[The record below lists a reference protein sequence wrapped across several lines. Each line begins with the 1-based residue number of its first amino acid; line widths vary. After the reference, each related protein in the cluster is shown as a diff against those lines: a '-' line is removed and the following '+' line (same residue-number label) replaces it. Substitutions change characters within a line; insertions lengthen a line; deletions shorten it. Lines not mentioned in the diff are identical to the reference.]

1 MGASVLVIY
10 LSAIYGTYVPDW
22 HFTVQSNNGTVQL
35 TVSPR
40 FLFSLFFS
48 KKKNYEL
55 LCRYNLNYLW
65 CIVGDAMIDLIVF
78 CSATG

>member
-48 KKKNYEL
+48 KKKIMNFYVD
-55 LCRYNLNYLW
+55 
-65 CIVGDAMIDLIVF
+65 IIAIIFGA
-78 CSATG
+78 

>member
-48 KKKNYEL
+48 KKKIMNFYVD
-55 LCRYNLNYLW
+55 
-65 CIVGDAMIDLIVF
+65 IISIIFGA
-78 CSATG
+78 